1 MDQEVDNKN
10 NPGEVAQASTVA
22 DDGSSA
28 GTTIG

>member
-1 MDQEVDNKN
+1 MNREVGTKN